1 MMTPEMGIN
10 KSVSSPAP
18 EQEAAPR
25 QKFSFWYDGVDGQ
38 PGGYIDA
45 HSQEEAEK
53 IHKQK

>member
-1 MMTPEMGIN
+1 MTPEMGIN